1 MKKETDNTNLNRYF
15 IVDVN
20 SANAGVLINLMLLR
34 SIYFMYLPSGQLV
47 VRMNNIQVLVDYW
60 YKITGLLFLQPSE
73 ITETT
78 AKQYHL

>member
-1 MKKETDNTNLNRYF
+1 MKRDIPLDRYF
-15 IVDVN
+15 IADVN
-20 SANAGVLINLMLLR
+20 STNAGVLINLMLLR
-34 SIYFMYLPSGQLV
+34 SMYFIFLPSGQLV

-73 ITETT
+73 ITEAT